1 MQNTRIN
8 IIVDAIILR
17 LRIWLQNPWRRTSL
31 LIISLLFGV
40 FLGGAIST
48 IAGQTA
54 ELDIVGAALLTALT
68 ELINW
73 IVYRRRQPVSRHLW
87 IEILNCLKIGLIY
100 GLFVEA
106 FKLGS

>member
-8 IIVDAIILR
+8 ILLDTLILR
-17 LRIWLQNPWRRTSL
+17 LKIWLQNPWRRTSL
-31 LIISLLFGV
+31 SIVSLLFGV

-54 ELDIVGAALLTALT
+54 ELDIVGAALLTVLI
-68 ELINW
+68 ELVNW
-73 IVYRRRQPVSRHLW
+73 IVYRQRSQINRSIL
-87 IEILNCLKIGLIY
+87 IDILNCLKLGLIY
-100 GLFVEA
+100 GLFLEA